1 LQKGEAVGMPGFIE
15 KLPINF
21 IADWF
26 PTGKTL
32 QIWRSEGM
40 VEWLGYKDNMPEEI
54 AKVIVECLWL
64 DKFVDKIIKKHNVSP
79 EEVEEVFS
87 MDPTIRRLEGGHVKG
102 EDLFIAFG
110 RTDSGRYLSV
120 LFVLKKGK
128 RALVISAR
136 DMTKGERKKYGKK

>member
-1 LQKGEAVGMPGFIE
+1 MTE
-15 KLPINF
+15 N
-21 IADWF
+21 
-26 PTGKTL
+26 
-32 QIWRSEGM
+32 
-40 VEWLGYKDNMPEEI
+40 EI
-54 AKVIVECLWL
+54 TKVIVECLWL

-102 EDLFIAFG
+102 EDLFITFG

-120 LFVLKKGK
+120 LFVRKKGK